1 MCRNKD
7 KNKDKKRC
15 DFTMIMIW
23 TIMVIIVLAIVCCVI
38 SFFCPIF
45 KYPNEDNLVITF
57 LGALAAFVV
66 ISNYA
71 IMVEIRN
78 KAKDDIKT
86 MEERVEKIAG
96 LEEYYD
102 YAIKNEI
109 ATLLQNYGINGA
121 FGIST
126 KTMKIEYAGNM
137 TFFVRVRIPKRDK
150 GEILLDEMEYRY
162 FVVWLDKKDG
172 KELTK
177 EQFDDREAI

>member
-1 MCRNKD
+1 
-7 KNKDKKRC
+7 
-15 DFTMIMIW
+15 MIMIW
-23 TIMVIIVLAIVCCVI
+23 VVMGIIAAAVLCCVVG
-38 SFFCPIF
+38 FFCPIF

-57 LGALAAFVV
+57 LGALAAFVI

-78 KAKDDIKT
+78 KAKDDIKE

-109 ATLLQNYGINGA
+109 AKLLQNYNVNGA
-121 FGIST
+121 FEINP

-137 TFFVRVRIPKRDK
+137 TFFVRIRIPKRDK
-150 GEILLDEMEYRY
+150 GEIILDEMEYHY
-162 FVVWLDKKDG
+162 FVVWLDQKDG
-172 KELTK
+172 KKLTK
-177 EQFDDREAI
+177 EQFDERVEI